1 MSNSEYTDFYNNYNI
16 ENNVTEPVLSKY
28 EYTQVLGIR
37 VQQIERG
44 AEPLIELSPDL
55 NTPELIAEEE
65 LRQRKTPFI
74 IKRKIADNKYEYWKI
89 EDLSIEIL

>member
-1 MSNSEYTDFYNNYNI
+1 MNNLIEHSDFYTNYDI
-16 ENNVTEPVLSKY
+16 SKYKTEPIMSKY
-28 EYTQVLGIR
+28 EYTQVLGLR

-44 AEPLIELSPDL
+44 AEPLIKISDNL

-74 IKRKIADNKYEYWKI
+74 IKRKVGKTYEYWKI